1 MFHPT
6 ARRLDEPYKLYGFTL
21 PQCLALVFGG
31 GGVVAA
37 LYYLHVG
44 IQVGG
49 FLGTLVIGVPALYWL
64 LGESGRIQP
73 AELLLDALTWLI
85 TPSRCA
91 PGADADPRTVVIAG
105 ADAAPGAG
113 PSFELDGGTSWE

>member
-1 MFHPT
+1 VFHPT
-6 ARRLDEPYKLYGFTL
+6 ARRLDEPYKLYGFTV

-31 GGVVAA
+31 GGVIAA

-49 FLGTLVIGVPALYWL
+49 FLATLVIGVPALYWL

-85 TPSRCA
+85 APTRYA
-91 PGADADPRTVVIAG
+91 PGADAAARTAVIAG
-105 ADAAPGAG
+105 GDASEAGA
-113 PSFELDGGTSWE
+113 SFELDGGPSWA

>member
-31 GGVVAA
+31 GGVIAA

-64 LGESGRIQP
+64 LGESGRVQP
-73 AELLLDALTWLI
+73 AELLLDALTCLLA
-85 TPSRCA
+85 PSRHA
-91 PGADADPRTVVIAG
+91 PGADARTVVIVD
-105 ADAAPGAG
+105 ADAAPSVE
-113 PSFELDGGTSWE
+113 PSFELDEATSWE